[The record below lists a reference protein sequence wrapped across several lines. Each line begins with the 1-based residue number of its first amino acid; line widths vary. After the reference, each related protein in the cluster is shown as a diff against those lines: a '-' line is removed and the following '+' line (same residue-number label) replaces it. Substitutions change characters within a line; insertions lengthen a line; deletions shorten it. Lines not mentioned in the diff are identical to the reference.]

1 MQTKIFSSTVNFLSS
16 KTFCLDY
23 QISINCLK
31 MLYKFIKNSAS
42 KNLWTQDT

>member
-31 MLYKFIKNSAS
+31 IQIVHLLYKFIKNSAS
-42 KNLWTQDT
+42 KNL